1 MLCYVSD
8 CAGNAAVFPSAFCH
22 SWVWDR
28 FAQLTHLEELY
39 NQCQGV
45 LVAGYG
51 NSGQLSSVELLGD
64 SFSSSLCKIPDLSS
78 PLKRHLAIHT
88 KDDQV

>member
-8 CAGNAAVFPSAFCH
+8 FAGNAAVFPFAFCH

-28 FAQLTHLEELY
+28 FAQLTHLEEET
-39 NQCQGV
+39 NQWPGV

-51 NSGQLSSVELLGD
+51 NSGQLSSVELLD
-64 SFSSSLCKIPDLSS
+64 NSSSSCKIPDLSS

-88 KDDQV
+88 MDDQV